1 MYNLFGSFQN
11 EKKQVWNMDG
21 YNNTINTLNIE
32 NILDKSEESFEIIKR
47 TYEYVM
53 EFNNKIFT
61 DYFQG
66 NEYIIKSKKSKNL
79 YNLLLK

>member
-1 MYNLFGSFQN
+1 
-11 EKKQVWNMDG
+11 MDG